1 MQQSF
6 LSAGLILAWLV
17 TPESLKLVSSSSGM
31 SGLLVIISL
40 GFGAILAL
48 TSAYQL
54 HNPQLVRAGY
64 TGDFKILSDTY
75 GKALGLSVLFS
86 GRIPLLLFASTGMLV
101 SAGFAFNEI
110 FLYWFP
116 NFLFAFILLAVIA
129 ALNAFAGSFANIS
142 QLLFVSLTILG
153 LIILIVLGA
162 ISDSAVSGHYAG
174 QQKGLSASLLA
185 IGCLSFLGFDFH
197 RSEKGRIVLVPV
209 LLGGF
214 MLLVF
219 WAGTALKFIEPSR
232 LAETTIAHIIVAR
245 AIAGETGRFIMGT
258 VIICGVLSGVNGLF
272 IVARRAF
279 TDLDREGFISK
290 RINRNWL
297 VTTALSAIIGVMMI
311 TGFAGEQVLETRIK
325 ASIVLWLIYL
335 SLRNFAVSHVLRRST
350 GTGNFLG
357 YLTGFT
363 YLAVGAVLIVTSSQ
377 MGYIFWF
384 ITAVFTGTL
393 VLSIIWTAI
402 YNNRDARRLISRR
415 M

>member
-40 GFGAILAL
+40 GCGAILAL

-297 VTTALSAIIGVMMI
+297 VTTALSAIIG
-311 TGFAGEQVLETRIK
+311 
-325 ASIVLWLIYL
+325 
-335 SLRNFAVSHVLRRST
+335 
-350 GTGNFLG
+350 
-357 YLTGFT
+357 
-363 YLAVGAVLIVTSSQ
+363 
-377 MGYIFWF
+377 
-384 ITAVFTGTL
+384 
-393 VLSIIWTAI
+393 
-402 YNNRDARRLISRR
+402 
-415 M
+415 